1 MHKQTITNNI
11 TREQINIMPQLYRT
25 LNGPF

>member
-1 MHKQTITNNI
+1 
-11 TREQINIMPQLYRT
+11 MPQLYRT